1 MTAGEYADPY
11 RSRSFM
17 NKVHM
22 YKADPY
28 ISVIIPVHNGSGYI
42 EECLEALRKSHFESF
57 ETIVVDDAST
67 DDSREICRASG
78 VKVVALDR
86 QSGPGGARNEG
97 ARHARGEILL
107 FIDSDVVVTENT
119 LGQFADIFR
128 GGPDICAVFGSYD
141 DSPSAPDFVSQYR
154 NLLHHFVHQRSS
166 TDANTFWAGCGAVR
180 RGVFEELGGFDAE
193 RFPRPS
199 IEDIELGY
207 RMREKGY
214 GIMLAKDIQVKHL
227 KHWKLG
233 SVLRTDILNRAVPWS
248 KLIIETKNMP
258 RDMNLRMT
266 DRVSTALTGL
276 LFISALILVLDI
288 IGVFRV
294 VMVGRI
300 AIFALFIAAALLIL
314 NRDVYGFFI
323 RKRGLGFTL
332 LAIPMHLF
340 YYLYSGVSFAACWI
354 KKKILK

>member
-1 MTAGEYADPY
+1 MTAGDYAGPHG
-11 RSRSFM
+11 SRSFFNQAHM
-17 NKVHM
+17 N
-22 YKADPY
+22 KADPY

-42 EECLEALRKSHFESF
+42 EECLEALRKSHYESF

-78 VKVVALDR
+78 VKVVALER
-86 QSGPGGARNEG
+86 KSGPGGARNEG
-97 ARHARGEILL
+97 AKHAAGEILL
-107 FIDSDVVVTENT
+107 FIDADVVVTEST
-119 LGQFADIFR
+119 LEQFADIFN
-128 GGPDICAVFGSYD
+128 GKPDIAAVFGSYD
-141 DSPSAPDFVSQYR
+141 DSPSAQDFVSQYR
-154 NLLHHFVHQRSS
+154 NLLHHFVHQSAN

-180 RGVFEELGGFDAE
+180 SGVFEELGGFDAD
-193 RFPRPS
+193 RFPLPS

-214 GIMLAKDIQVKHL
+214 AIMLAKEIQVKHL
-227 KHWKLG
+227 KHWKLR

-248 KLIIETKNMP
+248 KLIIETENMP

-266 DRVSTALTGL
+266 DRVSAALTGL
-276 LFISALILVLDI
+276 LFISALILVLDL

-294 VMVGRI
+294 VTAARI
-300 AIFALFIAAALLIL
+300 AVFALILAAALLIL

-340 YYLYSGVSFAACWI
+340 YYLYSGASFAFCWI
-354 KKKILK
+354 KKKIL

>member
-1 MTAGEYADPY
+1 M
-11 RSRSFM
+11 
-17 NKVHM
+17 
-22 YKADPY
+22 DPY

-42 EECLEALRKSHFESF
+42 EECLGALRKSRYESY
-57 ETIVVDDAST
+57 ETIVVDDVST
-67 DDSREICRASG
+67 DDSREICKGFG

-97 ARHARGEILL
+97 AKHALGEILL
-107 FIDSDVVVTENT
+107 FIDADVVVTENT
-119 LGQFADIFR
+119 LGQFAEIFKDKRDIA
-128 GGPDICAVFGSYD
+128 AVFGSYD

-166 TDANTFWAGCGAVR
+166 TDADTFWAGCGAVR
-180 RGVFEELGGFDAE
+180 RGVFEELCGFDAE

-207 RMREKGY
+207 RMREKDY

-248 KLIIETKNMP
+248 KLILETRNMP

-266 DRVSTALTGL
+266 DRVSTALTGI
-276 LFISALILVLDI
+276 LFISALILVLDL

-294 VMVGRI
+294 VMIARI
-300 AIFALFIAAALLIL
+300 AIFAMLIAAVLLVL
-314 NRDVYGFFI
+314 NRDVYGFFM

-340 YYLYSGVSFAACWI
+340 YYLYSGASFAVCWI
-354 KKKILK
+354 KKKVLK